1 MIKALSTIV
10 AAVALSAVVTV
21 AVIHGAGPSTAELDV
36 EIASTKTE
44 IAAADAQAALYSGGL
59 ILVQV
64 QLRATILK
72 NTLAMLEQKRAS
84 FLRGIRLDYQEPT
97 ARIASPAEDAAAFSE
112 LEKARGD
119 AKAAQGEAAMY
130 SGGLI
135 QTMALVREATA
146 KTTEAA
152 IEQRIALM
160 KLGIPLPSLS
170 GNDPPIPTSPGK
182 TTSDKNAL

>member
-1 MIKALSTIV
+1 MRTTFVTIV
-10 AAVALSAVVTV
+10 AAVALSAAVAA

-36 EIASTKTE
+36 EIASIKTE

-59 ILVQV
+59 ILVQT
-64 QLRATILK
+64 QLRAAILK
-72 NTLAMLEQKRAS
+72 NTLAMIEQKRAS
-84 FLRGIRLDYQEPT
+84 FLRGIRLTYQEPT
-97 ARIASPAEDAAAFSE
+97 PRISNPADDAAVFSE

-119 AKAAQGEAAMY
+119 ATAAQREAAMY
-130 SGGLI
+130 SGGLV

-152 IEQRIALM
+152 IEQRITFM

-170 GNDPPIPTSPGK
+170 GTNPPIPTSPGK

>member
-1 MIKALSTIV
+1 MRMTILTIV
-10 AAVALSAVVTV
+10 AAVALSATV
-21 AVIHGAGPSTAELDV
+21 AAAVIHSAGPSTAELDA

-59 ILVQV
+59 ILVQTE
-64 QLRATILK
+64 LRAAILK

-84 FLRGIRLDYQEPT
+84 FLRGIRLNYQEPT
-97 ARIASPAEDAAAFSE
+97 PRISNPTDDATALSE

-119 AKAAQGEAAMY
+119 AKAAQREAAMY

-152 IEQRIALM
+152 IEQRIAFM

-170 GNDPPIPTSPGK
+170 GTSPPVPASPGK